1 MYEPVFDCHPNAFAL
16 VPDHYN
22 KKEICVKA
30 ISMDI
35 ENLEFVPKQHKTK
48 EMGKKFILAIR
59 YIHSKIFLTKI
70 R

>member
-1 MYEPVFDCHPNAFAL
+1 MYEPVFDCHPYAFAL
-16 VPDHYN
+16 VPDQYN

-30 ISMDI
+30 INMDI
-35 ENLEFVPKQHKTK
+35 ESLGFVPKQHKTK

-59 YIHSKIFLTKI
+59 YVHSKIFLTKI